1 MERRKRGRKRKRRSI
16 PPAVTFCLRVMREK
30 RGENTAD
37 WRRNGKKTATR
48 TWGEKAETSEL
59 MFLLRILLSPIQNS

>member
-1 MERRKRGRKRKRRSI
+1 
-16 PPAVTFCLRVMREK
+16 MREK